1 MSNQIVKNET
11 NAIAN
16 VGGFATPEDM
26 QWLNEA
32 MSEDCAG
39 IELQLDRIKIP
50 AGGSTAFEIPS
61 ADGDDTEMVK
71 EITGVILFNHPAN
84 AYYKDKYT
92 GGSNPPD
99 CSSFDGVHGTGTP
112 GGNCAACPFN
122 KFGSGDGKSKACK
135 NRRMLYIL
143 REGQLFP
150 VILNLP
156 VGSSAAYKNYVKRL
170 LTQRSSLSRVVT
182 TISLKKAMSD
192 SNIAYSQAAFKFV
205 RQLTAEEVASLNPL
219 VEQMKTY
226 AANLTTADLVADEET
241 PFVDAETGE
250 VIEPLK

>member
-1 MSNQIVKNET
+1 MSNEIMKKENNEMESL
-11 NAIAN
+11 
-16 VGGFATPEDM
+16 GFATPADM
-26 QWLNEA
+26 QWLNET

-50 AGGSTAFEIPS
+50 AGGSTAFEIPT
-61 ADGDDTEMVK
+61 GDSDEPEMAK
-71 EITGVILFNHPAN
+71 EITGVILYNHPAY

-99 CSSFDGVHGTGTP
+99 CSSFDGMYGCGTP
-112 GGNCAACPFN
+112 GGNCKACPFN

-135 NRRMLYIL
+135 NRRILYIL

-156 VGSSAAYKNYVKRL
+156 VGSSGAYKNYIKHL

-205 RQLTAEEVASLNPL
+205 RKLTDAEIEAL
-219 VEQMKTY
+219 VPWTEQMKSY
-226 AANLTTADLVADEET
+226 AANLTTADLVADEDA
-241 PFVDAETGE
+241 PIVDIETGE
-250 VIEPLK
+250 IIEPLN

>member
-1 MSNQIVKNET
+1 MSNEIIRKENNEV
-11 NAIAN
+11 AN
-16 VGGFATPEDM
+16 VGGFATQEDM
-26 QWLNEA
+26 QWLSEA
-32 MSEDCAG
+32 MNEDCAG

-50 AGGSTAFEIPS
+50 AGGSTAFEVPS
-61 ADGDDTEMVK
+61 GDSDEPEMVK

-84 AYYKDKYT
+84 AYYTEKYT

-99 CSSFDGVHGTGTP
+99 CSSFDGVHGNGTP
-112 GGNCAACPFN
+112 GGYCANCLYN

-156 VGSSAAYKNYVKRL
+156 VGSSASYKNYVKHL
-170 LTQRSSLSRVVT
+170 LTKRTSLNRVVT
-182 TISLKKAMSD
+182 SISLKKAMSD
-192 SNIAYSQAAFKFV
+192 SNIAFSQASFKCV
-205 RQLTAEEVASLNPL
+205 RSLTNEEVESLAPM

-226 AANLTTADLVADEET
+226 AANLTTADLTEENNAPVVDVA
-241 PFVDAETGE
+241 TGE
-250 VIEPLK
+250 IIEP

>member
-1 MSNQIVKNET
+1 MSNEIMKKENNEIT
-11 NAIAN
+11 NS
-16 VGGFATPEDM
+16 GFATPADM

-50 AGGSTAFEIPS
+50 AGGSTAFEIPT
-61 ADGDDTEMVK
+61 GDSDEPEMVK

-99 CSSFDGVHGTGTP
+99 CSSFDGIHGTGTP
-112 GGNCAACPFN
+112 GGNCKTCPYN

-135 NRRMLYIL
+135 NRRILYIL

-156 VGSSAAYKNYVKRL
+156 VGSSGAYKNYVKHL

-192 SNIAYSQAAFKFV
+192 SNIAYSQAVFKLV
-205 RQLTAEEVASLNPL
+205 RQLTEDEVNSLAPL
-219 VEQMKTY
+219 VDQMKTY
-226 AANLTTADLVADEET
+226 AANLTTTDLVADEET
-241 PFVDAETGE
+241 SFVDADTGE

>member
-1 MSNQIVKNET
+1 MSNEIIRKENNEV
-11 NAIAN
+11 AN
-16 VGGFATPEDM
+16 VGGFATQEDM
-26 QWLNEA
+26 QWLSEA
-32 MSEDCAG
+32 MNEDCAG

-50 AGGSTAFEIPS
+50 AGGSTAFEVPS
-61 ADGDDTEMVK
+61 GDSDEPEMVK

-84 AYYKDKYT
+84 AYYTEKYT

-99 CSSFDGVHGTGTP
+99 CSSFDGVHGNGTP
-112 GGNCAACPFN
+112 GGYCANCLYN

-156 VGSSAAYKNYVKRL
+156 VGSSASYKNYVKHL
-170 LTQRSSLSRVVT
+170 LTKRTSLNRVVT
-182 TISLKKAMSD
+182 SISLKKAMSD
-192 SNIAYSQAAFKFV
+192 SNIAFSQASFKCV
-205 RQLTAEEVASLNPL
+205 RSLTNEEVESLAPM

-226 AANLTTADLVADEET
+226 AANLTTADLTEENNA
-241 PFVDAETGE
+241 PVVDVETGE
-250 VIEPLK
+250 IIEP